1 MRLDLIKFNVTD
13 LMRALMVG
21 NKFEIIKVFNNLKA
35 LEKADVIKIFKIKN
49 RLETPLND
57 AMIIFKMKDSFIIC

>member
-13 LMRALMVG
+13 LMRAMMVG

-35 LEKADVIKIFKIKN
+35 L
-49 RLETPLND
+49 
-57 AMIIFKMKDSFIIC
+57 